1 MKRSALIVIVSAVL
15 VPFQLVP
22 PSAARRR
29 LQHWG
34 LPKACALLA
43 LLVGTALVAAP
54 AGAQWTGMPVWN
66 DPKGGTGI
74 TISGEYGRPD
84 SAYGKGNA
92 WGGRAALGVGTVTL
106 TAGVATYKPEGSSD
120 ATTTVGGQAAF
131 RVIGGSLL
139 PFAVNLQAGAG
150 TSTKITSS
158 GYPKRT
164 SVTGAVGMSVL
175 LPTPG
180 VSIEPYF
187 SPGVRYVRLEDAIT
201 GVSASQTK
209 FGYALGANLT
219 FGMLGVHLAYDYQKL
234 DVGSTGVFGVGAH
247 LDIRAPGGF

>member
-1 MKRSALIVIVSAVL
+1 MKRSAFVVTVCAV
-15 VPFQLVP
+15 
-22 PSAARRR
+22 
-29 LQHWG
+29 
-34 LPKACALLA
+34 
-43 LLVGTALVAAP
+43 LVAAP
-54 AGAQWTGMPVWN
+54 AAAQWTGMPVWN

-74 TISGEYGRPD
+74 TISGD
-84 SAYGKGNA
+84 YGKPNDDYRGGHA

-106 TAGVATYKPEGSSD
+106 TAGVGTYKPEGSSD

-158 GYPKRT
+158 SYPKRT

-180 VSIEPYF
+180 VSIEPSF
-187 SPGVRYVRLEDAIT
+187 SPGIRSTRLEDA
-201 GVSASQTK
+201 
-209 FGYALGANLT
+209 
-219 FGMLGVHLAYDYQKL
+219 
-234 DVGSTGVFGVGAH
+234 
-247 LDIRAPGGF
+247 

>member
-1 MKRSALIVIVSAVL
+1 MKRSALVVTVCAVL
-15 VPFQLVP
+15 VVP
-22 PSAARRR
+22 PAA
-29 LQHWG
+29 
-34 LPKACALLA
+34 
-43 LLVGTALVAAP
+43 
-54 AGAQWTGMPVWN
+54 AQWTGMPVWN

-74 TISGEYGRPD
+74 TVSGEYGRPD
-84 SAYGKGNA
+84 GAYGQGNAGKGNA

-120 ATTTVGGQAAF
+120 ATTAVGGQAAF

-158 GYPKRT
+158 SYPKRT

-187 SPGVRYVRLEDAIT
+187 SPGVRYVKLEDAIT

>member
-1 MKRSALIVIVSAVL
+1 MKRSALVVIVSAVL
-15 VPFQLVP
+15 V
-22 PSAARRR
+22 
-29 LQHWG
+29 
-34 LPKACALLA
+34 
-43 LLVGTALVAAP
+43 AAP
-54 AGAQWTGMPVWN
+54 AAAQWTGMPVWN

-180 VSIEPYF
+180 V
-187 SPGVRYVRLEDAIT
+187 RYVRVEDAIT
-201 GVSASQTK
+201 GVPTSQTK

>member
-1 MKRSALIVIVSAVL
+1 MKRSALVVAVSAVL
-15 VPFQLVP
+15 V
-22 PSAARRR
+22 
-29 LQHWG
+29 
-34 LPKACALLA
+34 
-43 LLVGTALVAAP
+43 AAP
-54 AGAQWTGMPVWN
+54 AAAQWTGMPVWN

-158 GYPKRT
+158 SYPKRT

-187 SPGVRYVRLEDAIT
+187 SPGIRYIRLEDAIT